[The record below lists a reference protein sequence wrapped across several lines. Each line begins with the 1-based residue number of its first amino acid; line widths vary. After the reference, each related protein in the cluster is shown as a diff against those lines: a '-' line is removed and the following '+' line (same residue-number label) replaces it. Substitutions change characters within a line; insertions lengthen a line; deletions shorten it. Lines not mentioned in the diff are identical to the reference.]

1 MTTIQ
6 FFCVSYRKSIMEGR
20 YSNRAFS
27 SIDLE
32 NSEDFHD
39 KNGELNVRDR
49 IFICQIV
56 FTPLPTAAVEWSS
69 S

>member
-1 MTTIQ
+1 
-6 FFCVSYRKSIMEGR
+6 MEGR

-49 IFICQIV
+49 IFIGQIV
-56 FTPLPTAAVEWSS
+56 FTRLPTAAVEWSS